1 MRVALVDDHQL
12 FRKGIASLLDK
23 IEGVQLVFEAS
34 NGMEFLDRL
43 DNCAI
48 DLVLLDLKMPVLDG
62 INTLAELKKRK
73 LDIKVVF
80 LTMEADDE
88 TILHCLEEG
97 ANGFLTKDAHPKDVK
112 NAIYSVRDSGYYSN
126 PKTTQVMMKGLSS
139 WKSGDRKPQIS
150 FTDREMAVLKLIC
163 LGKGTTDVADE
174 LCLSPRTIE
183 GYRRSLLEKIGVSNS
198 VGLVLYASQQG
209 WLARWESG
217 LE

>member
-1 MRVALVDDHQL
+1 MDDHQL

-174 LCLSPRTIE
+174 LCLSVHTISTH
-183 GYRRSLLEKIGVSNS
+183 RKNILRKLGVNS
-198 VGLVLYASQQG
+198 AAEVILYAVNSS
-209 WLARWESG
+209 LIEIES
-217 LE
+217 

>member
-12 FRKGIASLLDK
+12 FRKGMASLIDK
-23 IEGVQLVFEAS
+23 MEGVQLVFEAS

-43 DNCAI
+43 DNCKI

-62 INTLAELKKRK
+62 MNTLAELKERK
-73 LDIKVVF
+73 SDIKVVF

-112 NAIYSVRDSGYYSN
+112 NAIYAIKDSGYYSN
-126 PKTTQVMMKGLSS
+126 PKTTQVMMNGLTN
-139 WKSGDRKPQIS
+139 WKSGNRKPQIS
-150 FTDREMAVLKLIC
+150 FTEREMSVLRLTC
-163 LGKGTTDVADE
+163 LSKATTDIADE

-183 GYRRSLLEKIGVSNS
+183 GYRRSLLEKIGAHNS
-198 VGLVLYASQQG
+198 VGLVLFATQQG
-209 WLARWESG
+209 WLEKWENG